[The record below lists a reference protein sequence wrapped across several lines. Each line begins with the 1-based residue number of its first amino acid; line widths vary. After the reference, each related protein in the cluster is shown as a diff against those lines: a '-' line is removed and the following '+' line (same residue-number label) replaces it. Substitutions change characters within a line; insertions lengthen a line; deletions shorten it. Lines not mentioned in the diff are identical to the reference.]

1 MANARLNVDTTSVR
15 NLAGN
20 LNVVKSTLSSAQA
33 SSGAVAGM
41 VGNARLAGVIT
52 DFASKWDDRRTEL
65 IDQVDQLNSAA
76 TSIADAFEQVDSE
89 LARALTEEPSG
100 V

>member
-1 MANARLNVDTTSVR
+1 MSNARLNVDTTSVR

-20 LNVVKSTLSSAQA
+20 LQLVKSSLSEAQANSNVV
-33 SSGAVAGM
+33 AGQ
-41 VGNARLAGVIT
+41 VGNEHLANVIT
-52 DFASKWDDRRTEL
+52 DFSSKWDNRRTEL
-65 IDQVDQLNSAA
+65 VDQVDQLNSAA

-89 LARALTEEPSG
+89 LARALTEEPKG